1 MSKPTTIETEVARF
15 RRDIDRAMRERV
27 RDAIEVILDE
37 ELTEALG
44 CPRHDRTENRLGY
57 RNGSIERE
65 VTMETGLQ
73 RIRIPRGR
81 IDQND
86 GGSVE
91 FRSQVLPRYARR
103 TRRVDEAILGVYL
116 AGGNTRRIRK
126 ALAPL
131 LGEKNLSKS
140 AISRDVG
147 RLKALFAEWNGRDL
161 SSESYKILFL
171 DGFHLKVR
179 LARRVVSVPVLAAL
193 GVAKDGS
200 KQLIGLQLV
209 VRESGS
215 SWHGFVNDLSKRGMN
230 RPALLVTD
238 GHAGLKKAREV
249 WDEVPVQRCTY
260 HKLQN
265 LLGHCPKHAQGELKR
280 DYNAIVRANNHAAA
294 LQAHTAFLTKWSS
307 LCPSVATSL
316 EEAGLDLLTFYR
328 FPKPMWKGLR
338 TTNSVENLNR
348 EFRRRTKTQ
357 GSFSTE
363 AAAVTLLYGLVA
375 FGQITLRRITGHQH
389 VASIDQV
396 IENAA

>member
-27 RDAIEVILDE
+27 REAIEMVLEE
-37 ELTEALG
+37 ELTDALG
-44 CPRHDRTENRLGY
+44 CPRHDRTDNRLGY

-73 RIRIPRGR
+73 RLHVPRGR
-81 IDQND
+81 IDKDD
-86 GGSVE
+86 GSSVE
-91 FRSQVLPRYARR
+91 FRSQILPRYARR

-126 ALAPL
+126 ALTPL
-131 LGEKNLSKS
+131 LGEQNMSKS
-140 AISRDVG
+140 AISRVVS
-147 RLKALFAEWNGRDL
+147 RLKTLFAEWNGRDL
-161 SSESYKILFL
+161 SSESYKVLFL

-179 LARRVVSVPVLAAL
+179 LARRVVSVPILAAL
-193 GVAKDGS
+193 GVEKDGS
-200 KQLIGLQLV
+200 KRLIGLQLV

-215 SWHGFVNDLSKRGMN
+215 SWYGFVSDLSKRGMN

-249 WDEVPVQRCTY
+249 WDKIPVQRCTQ
-260 HKLQN
+260 HKLRN
-265 LLGHCPKHAQGELKR
+265 LLGYCPKHAHGELKR
-280 DYNAIVRANNHAAA
+280 DFSAIIGAENHRDGLTAYNAFV
-294 LQAHTAFLTKWSS
+294 TKWTS
-307 LCPSVATSL
+307 LCPSVAASL
-316 EEAGLDLLTFYR
+316 KEAGLDLLTFYR
-328 FPKPMWKGLR
+328 FPKPLWKGLR
-338 TTNSVENLNR
+338 TTNSLENLNR

-363 AAAVTLLYGLVA
+363 AAAVTLLYGLIA
-375 FGQITLRRITGHQH
+375 FGQITMRRITGHQH
-389 VASIDQV
+389 VARINEV